1 MVAKRGNLMQSI
13 SQSEHK
19 RLLIEYVGSDAN
31 NRTDGTD
38 VITGLTQKRKSLPAH
53 YFYDSKGS
61 LLFEQICEL
70 PEYYPTRTEASILQQ
85 YSTEIAEATGACELV
100 ELGSGS
106 STKTRFLLTAYQQA
120 GFPLYYTPIDV
131 SSSILEESAI
141 SLLKKYPSLQ
151 IKGLVGTYKN
161 ALKNLPSSY
170 LSKRMAIF
178 LGSSLGNFSPIE
190 CDRFFSEI
198 IQVLR
203 SKDYF
208 LLGIDLQK
216 SIDVLEAAYNDR
228 QGITA
233 NFNLNVLAHLNRRF
247 EGNFQLDNFRH
258 WAFYDRIQHQIEMHL
273 VSQVSQHIRLNKLDL
288 DIEMIA
294 GETIRTEISRKFDL
308 QNMLNYLSK
317 INLNPLKTWTDNNR
331 WFGLI
336 LCEKVK

>member
-1 MVAKRGNLMQSI
+1 MKSI
-13 SQSEHK
+13 SQSEQQG
-19 RLLIEYVGSDAN
+19 LLVEYIESDLSD
-31 NRTDGTD
+31 RTDGID
-38 VITGLTQKRKSLPAH
+38 VIIGLTQKRKSLPAH

-85 YSTEIAEATGACELV
+85 YATEIAEVTGACELV

-106 STKTRFLLTAYQQA
+106 STKTRFLLTAYQKA
-120 GFPLYYTPIDV
+120 SLPLYYTPIDV

-141 SLLKKYPSLQ
+141 SLLQEYPSLQ

-161 ALKNLPSSY
+161 ALENLPPSR

-178 LGSSLGNFSPIE
+178 LGGSLGNFSPVE
-190 CDRFFSEI
+190 CDRFFADVT
-198 IQVLR
+198 QVLR
-203 SKDYF
+203 SGDYF

-233 NFNLNVLAHLNRRF
+233 DFNLNMLAHLNKRF
-247 EGNFQLDNFRH
+247 EGNFQLDKFKH
-258 WAFYDRIQHQIEMHL
+258 WAFYDRAEHQIEMHL
-273 VSQVSQHIRLNKLDL
+273 VSQISQKIRLNALDL
-288 DIEMIA
+288 DLEMVA

-308 QNMLNYLSK
+308 QNMQNYLAK
-317 INLNPLKTWTDNNR
+317 MNLNPVKTCVDRNR

-336 LCEKVK
+336 LCKKNE